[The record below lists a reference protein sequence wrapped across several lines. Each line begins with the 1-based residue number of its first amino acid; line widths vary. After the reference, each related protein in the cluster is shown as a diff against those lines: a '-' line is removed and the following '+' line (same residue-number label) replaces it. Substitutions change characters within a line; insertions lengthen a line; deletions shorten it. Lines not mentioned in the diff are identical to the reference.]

1 MKQEYC
7 KFEVYI
13 PETHVAMLIDA
24 LNEKQLLREGH
35 YDSAYCS
42 YPVLGHWRALQG
54 ANPHTGE
61 IGKIK
66 TSNEIKLEFR
76 TTENHAE
83 IAYDII
89 KAIHPY
95 EVPVI
100 NRMMVF

>member
-1 MKQEYC
+1 M
-7 KFEVYI
+7 
-13 PETHVAMLIDA
+13 PETHVSMLIDA

-54 ANPHTGE
+54 ATPYEGE
-61 IGKIK
+61 IGKMK

-76 TTENHAE
+76 TVESHAE

-89 KAIHPY
+89 RAIHPY